1 MGSRLWNSLLRP
13 ESCTVSTPVPSA
25 PAHSEKFS
33 RSAPRIVLA
42 LACACA
48 LLRLWRLDEWSL
60 WYDEVLTWADLASS
74 GGLDKLLNP
83 LGYRIVGW
91 TVAATTSTPEA
102 WSLRLAPA
110 LAGIACVPVTWWAF
124 RTWAGELRASA
135 AALLIAVSAWH
146 VYWSQTARFY
156 TLAQLV
162 ALLGTGVCLR
172 AIAGGHLVRLYLG
185 LAVIGAASALHP
197 SVALLV
203 PAFALAIAWLAPWD
217 PALARKYRRSLVLCA
232 VLAGA
237 LIAPFAWDAFESYR
251 GQKGQTDALA
261 SISHYLK
268 TTGYH
273 VSPLLLAAALC
284 GAWFAWFARDRLG
297 GVILVAVLLAGFA
310 ALLVATQVR
319 VSAQYVF
326 FLLPWIALLAAW
338 PIKERFGLWLPVL
351 VLPALVS
358 CGLYFSVRQGER
370 PQWREAYTFV
380 ERSRQAD
387 DLVFGMEATVAE
399 FYAGAVPDELR
410 HPRRY
415 GVLDRWRVD
424 ELRQWARSGRDMW
437 LVVNPE
443 QVKAWPAGEAE
454 RFGRFLR
461 EECRLERVW
470 PLYVESRDLSVWV
483 YRRGQ

>member
-1 MGSRLWNSLLRP
+1 M
-13 ESCTVSTPVPSA
+13 
-25 PAHSEKFS
+25 
-33 RSAPRIVLA
+33 
-42 LACACA
+42 
-48 LLRLWRLDEWSL
+48 
-60 WYDEVLTWADLASS
+60 
-74 GGLDKLLNP
+74 
-83 LGYRIVGW
+83 
-91 TVAATTSTPEA
+91 
-102 WSLRLAPA
+102 
-110 LAGIACVPVTWWAF
+110 
-124 RTWAGELRASA
+124 
-135 AALLIAVSAWH
+135 
-146 VYWSQTARFY
+146 
-156 TLAQLV
+156 
-162 ALLGTGVCLR
+162 
-172 AIAGGHLVRLYLG
+172 
-185 LAVIGAASALHP
+185 
-197 SVALLV
+197 
-203 PAFALAIAWLAPWD
+203 
-217 PALARKYRRSLVLCA
+217 
-232 VLAGA
+232 
-237 LIAPFAWDAFESYR
+237 
-251 GQKGQTDALA
+251 
-261 SISHYLK
+261 
-268 TTGYH
+268 
-273 VSPLLLAAALC
+273 
-284 GAWFAWFARDRLG
+284 
-297 GVILVAVLLAGFA
+297 ILVAVLLAGFA

-443 QVKAWPAGEAE
+443 QVKAWPTGEAE